1 MSLRSALGLAE
12 PGVDEEPQQGLPIL
26 RLCWDPL
33 FNFFIRFF
41 KPLRPRKP
49 VVVINT
55 LEAETT
61 TNYKQLVSWEIPVDY
76 EGILNEISLYTS
88 QGAKGVFF
96 VQVADQE
103 LLKEQKIHART
114 LTLPWKELPLIAG
127 TKVVVSVK
135 TTDGTATDFDAT
147 ITGELR
153 YLGKR

>member
-1 MSLRSALGLAE
+1 MSLLKELGLE
-12 PGVDEEPQQGLPIL
+12 ETDQEEPQQPLPII

-33 FNFFIRFF
+33 FAFLTRFF

-49 VVVINT
+49 VVVMNS

-61 TNYKQLVSWEIPVDY
+61 TNYKQLVSWEIPADY

-88 QGAKGVFF
+88 NGTKGLFF

-103 LLKEQKIHART
+103 LFKDQKILAKV
-114 LTLPWKELPLIAG
+114 LTLPWKELPLLAG
-127 TKVVVSVK
+127 IKVIVAVR

>member
-1 MSLRSALGLAE
+1 MSIRATLGLVE
-12 PGVDEEPQQGLPIL
+12 EETDQETQPGLTIIS
-26 RLCWDPL
+26 LCWDPL
-33 FNFFIRFF
+33 FAFLIRFF

-49 VVVINT
+49 VVVINN

-61 TNYKQLVSWEIPVDY
+61 TNYKQLVSWEIPADY

-88 QGAKGVFF
+88 RGSTSHFF

-103 LLKEQKIHART
+103 LLKDQKIHSKT

-127 TKVVVSVK
+127 TKVFVHVK
-135 TTDGTATDFDAT
+135 TTDGIATDFDAC

-153 YLGKR
+153 YLKR

>member
-1 MSLRSALGLAE
+1 MTLRSSLAE
-12 PGVDEEPQQGLPIL
+12 AGTSQQEQQRLPIL
-26 RLCWDPL
+26 ALCWDPL
-33 FNFFIRFF
+33 FNFLIRFL
-41 KPLRPRKP
+41 KPLRPRRP
-49 VVVINT
+49 VVVINNF
-55 LEAETT
+55 EAETT
-61 TNYKQLVSWEIPVDY
+61 TNYKQLVCWEIPADY

-103 LLKEQKIHART
+103 LFKDQKIHAKT

-127 TKVVVSVK
+127 TKVIVQVK
-135 TTDGTATDFDAT
+135 TTDATATDFDAC

>member
-1 MSLRSALGLAE
+1 MSLWSELGLAE
-12 PGVDEEPQQGLPIL
+12 PETNQETQPGLPIL

-33 FNFFIRFF
+33 FSFLIRFL

-49 VVVINT
+49 AVVMNS

-61 TNYKQLVSWEIPVDY
+61 TNYKLLVSWEIPADY

-88 QGAKGVFF
+88 SGAKGLFF
-96 VQVADQE
+96 VKVADQE
-103 LLKEQKIHART
+103 LFTDKKILAKV
-114 LTLPWKELPLIAG
+114 LTLPWKELPLLAG
-127 TKVVVSVK
+127 IKVIVAVK

-153 YLGKR
+153 YLGRR

>member
-1 MSLRSALGLAE
+1 MSIRSALGLAE
-12 PGVDEEPQQGLPIL
+12 PETGQETQPGLPIIS
-26 RLCWDPL
+26 LCWDPL
-33 FNFFIRFF
+33 FAFLIRFL

-49 VVVINT
+49 VVVINS

-61 TNYKQLVSWEIPVDY
+61 TDYKLLVSWVIPADY

-88 QGAKGVFF
+88 DGAKGLFF

-103 LLKEQKIHART
+103 LFTDQKIHAKV

-127 TKVVVSVK
+127 IKVIVAVK
-135 TTDGTATDFDAT
+135 TTDGTATDFDAC

-153 YLGKR
+153 YLGRR

>member
-1 MSLRSALGLAE
+1 MSILSELGLAE
-12 PGVDEEPQQGLPIL
+12 TDQEEPQQLLPII

-33 FNFFIRFF
+33 FSFLIRFL

-49 VVVINT
+49 VVAMNS

-61 TNYKQLVSWEIPVDY
+61 TDYKLLVSWGIPADY

-88 QGAKGVFF
+88 SGTKGLFF

-103 LLKEQKIHART
+103 LFKDQKI
-114 LTLPWKELPLIAG
+114 LPGMITLPWKELPLLAG
-127 TKVVVSVK
+127 IKVIVAVK
-135 TTDGTATDFDAT
+135 TTDGTATDFAAT

>member
-1 MSLRSALGLAE
+1 MSLLSELGLEE
-12 PGVDEEPQQGLPIL
+12 PGVDQEPQPGLPIL

-33 FNFFIRFF
+33 FSFLIRFL

-49 VVVINT
+49 VVVMNS

-61 TNYKQLVSWEIPVDY
+61 TDYKLLVSWQIPADY

-88 QGAKGVFF
+88 DGAKGLFF
-96 VQVADQE
+96 VKVADQE
-103 LLKEQKIHART
+103 LFTDQKILPKV
-114 LTLPWKELPLIAG
+114 LTLPWKELPLLAG
-127 TKVVVSVK
+127 IKVIVAVK
-135 TTDGTATDFDAT
+135 TTDGTATDFNAT